1 MGALAF
7 ILLLIL
13 GFLTAVVGSIV
24 GLVDAF
30 RVSPVWGLLSLFIPF
45 ALLVF
50 CLKFWNRKWA
60 RNSLIMSV
68 SGIVMMLLSTPFM
81 AAFDAQRASRL
92 DDPSGETFPIEE
104 GVVEEGIVET
114 VPIPQAGEEE
124 FAEPLVP
131 VAPQLSPIARA
142 DLIQSTDPNERIQ
155 QINDGR
161 TDPFAVVPTP
171 PAPQVVA
178 PPPPVPAGPPAPV
191 AGQPQPGAPG
201 PGAPGP
207 GAPGGPVATAPG
219 TTPGA
224 PGTTT
229 PGTPGATPGGPG
241 QPAAPP
247 ALAPLPPLPQPTQ
260 AVAVQ
265 VSGVMTIGNQNFA
278 VVQTPA
284 GSQYVRA
291 GQRIANGQVLVKRID
306 VRGSD
311 PVVVLEENGIEVSRP
326 VGAAPVSEEVA
337 VNGTPSPGLAP
348 QVQF

>member
-1 MGALAF
+1 MGAVAF
-7 ILLLIL
+7 VFLLIL
-13 GFLTAVVGSIV
+13 GFVTAVIGSIV

-30 RVSPVWGLLSLFIPF
+30 RVSPVWGLLSLLIPF

-60 RNSLIMSV
+60 RNSFIMSV
-68 SGIVMMLLSTPFM
+68 SGLVMMLLSTPFLG
-81 AAFDAQRASRL
+81 AFNTQRASRVG
-92 DDPSGETFPIEE
+92 DPTGETFPIEE

-114 VPIPQAGEEE
+114 VPIPEAVDPGTEE

-131 VAPQLSPIARA
+131 VAPQLSSIARA

-161 TDPFAVVPTP
+161 TDPFAVVPIP

-178 PPPPVPAGPPAPV
+178 PPPPVPAGPPAPT
-191 AGQPQPGAPG
+191 AGPPQPGAPG
-201 PGAPGP
+201 TPGAPGS
-207 GAPGGPVATAPG
+207 PVATAPG
-219 TTPGA
+219 TPGAPGATTPGGPGVTPGA
-224 PGTTT
+224 PGQL
-229 PGTPGATPGGPG
+229 PP
-241 QPAAPP
+241 PP
-247 ALAPLPPLPQPTQ
+247 ALAPLPPLPQPAQ
-260 AVAVQ
+260 AEAVQ

-278 VVQTPA
+278 VVQTPT

-306 VRGSD
+306 MRGSD
-311 PVVVLEENGIEVSRP
+311 PMVVFEENGIEVSRP
-326 VGAAPVSEEVA
+326 VGAPPAGEEVA
-337 VNGTPSPGLAP
+337 VNGAPLPGIPP